1 MIWARI
7 MNTDQKQSLNTDGTL
22 SPAQH
27 RHYTNPRGWFGIDLD
42 GTLAIYTG
50 WVAPDHIGEPVLA
63 MQMRVCAMIKGGA
76 KVKIFTARVGRGQP
90 KGYVVRA
97 RKAIREWTKRHLGK
111 SLQATCMKDLNMIE
125 LWDDRAVCVQRNTGQ
140 VLGANELPDLKLD
153 SNLHEEVRKLREDA
167 RVGKS

>member
-1 MIWARI
+1 M
-7 MNTDQKQSLNTDGTL
+7 TPEQ
-22 SPAQH
+22 P

-76 KVKIFTARVGRGQP
+76 RVKIFTARVGRGQP
-90 KGYVVRA
+90 KGYRQRA
-97 RKAIREWTKRHLGK
+97 YRAIRAWTRKHLGK
-111 SLQATCMKDLNMIE
+111 ALEVTSQKDLNMIE
-125 LWDDRAVCVQRNTGQ
+125 LWDDRAVCVRRNTGE

-153 SNLHEEVRKLREDA
+153 SALHEEVRKRREA
-167 RVGKS
+167 NATGKS